1 MTLALIDP
9 TSSYRVHKTC
19 YSSFAK
25 LPHATSQVKR
35 LQESLSPSALVIN
48 NDNKKCTPA
57 TSCPDFPSARVTLL
71 LGSAPLK
78 STQNWKMQ
86 VFSLLLSL
94 PSLSELS
101 TGGYSSCRM
110 LLLRPSTGAT
120 AAAEHS
126 LRARSRWPSCR
137 SLQSMLGARVS
148 SS

>member
-94 PSLSELS
+94 CHHPHCCAFLHF
-101 TGGYSSCRM
+101 GGAWHDCACRQSF
-110 LLLRPSTGAT
+110 LQKAQRNSQNRHCAVLR
-120 AAAEHS
+120 
-126 LRARSRWPSCR
+126 
-137 SLQSMLGARVS
+137 
-148 SS
+148 